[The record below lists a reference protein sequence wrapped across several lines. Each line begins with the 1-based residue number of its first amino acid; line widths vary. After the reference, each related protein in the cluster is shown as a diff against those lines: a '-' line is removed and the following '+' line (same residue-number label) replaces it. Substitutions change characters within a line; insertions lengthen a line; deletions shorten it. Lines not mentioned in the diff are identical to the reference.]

1 MAFLKNLQIK
11 DQIYDI
17 AAKYDNNGNQIDTTY
32 VTWEKVGEIG
42 GTPDLSAYAK
52 ITDLDPLKSGI
63 STNASDIKKLK
74 DALWPL
80 KVNCSI
86 SPTALQEIGNTVNV
100 TISNFTATV
109 NNVNQTITSKTVN
122 GAVISDLSFTDTITN
137 SKSYNI
143 VIATADS
150 SASVS
155 KSVTFVYPMFAGF
168 NAATTM
174 TTTVISNLTKQ
185 ALRTG
190 LNFDVTAVNTSATN
204 YFWFVTPYTVTS
216 VIQAGFDIFSD
227 FEYTT
232 FTYLNHT
239 YNCYRLKSASAAST
253 FKFTIK

>member
-1 MAFLKNLQIK
+1 MAFLKNLQVK

-42 GTPDLSAYAK
+42 GTSDLSTYAK
-52 ITDLDPLKSGI
+52 ITDLDPLKSDI
-63 STNASDIKKLK
+63 NTNASDIKKLK
-74 DALWPL
+74 DELWPL

-86 SPTALQEIGNTVNV
+86 SPTSLQEIGSTANV

-109 NNVNQTITSKTVN
+109 NNVSQTITSKIINDT
-122 GAVISDLSFTDTITN
+122 AVSDSSFTDTITS
-137 SKSYNI
+137 SKSYKV
-143 VIATADS
+143 VISTADS

-168 NAATTM
+168 NATTTM

-190 LNFDVTAVNTSATN
+190 LNFDVTATNTSATN

-227 FEYTT
+227 FEHTT
-232 FTYLNHT
+232 FTYLDHT
-239 YNCYRLKSASAAST
+239 YNCYRLKSASAIST